1 MQMKIDRLLGIT
13 IYLLNHGRTK
23 ASVLAE
29 HFEVSTRTIM
39 RDMDTLC
46 LAGIPVSSNFGT
58 DGGFEIMETFEMQR
72 QVAGEIDYSFVV
84 SALQGLASAY
94 HDKELEATLEKM
106 ECLSSPHKSS
116 MILDLSVVHEN
127 RDTNELL
134 YLLNQWTQKKVRI
147 SFAYTNAR
155 DEKNQVV
162 VEPVCTI
169 YRWYHWYLIGYSLK
183 HQEYRMYKVA
193 RMDHLKTTG
202 EENGRN
208 HNIKE
213 VKEFLERG
221 ENQRKRIKARLLC
234 RDRLRSKCREYLGA
248 SITKEYDTGEFECE
262 IFVPEDETF
271 WYGVLLSF
279 GGDVRVL
286 EPKTLM
292 ERIQK
297 DCVDILENYEKIED
311 NK

>member
-1 MQMKIDRLLGIT
+1 MKIDRLLGIT

-29 HFEVSTRTIM
+29 HFEVSIRTIM

-58 DGGFEIMETFEMQR
+58 DGGFEIMETFQMHR

-94 HDKELEATLEKM
+94 HDKELEATLEKL
-106 ECLSSPHKSS
+106 ECLSSPQKSP
-116 MILDLSVVHEN
+116 MVLDLSVVHEN

-134 YLLNQWTQKKVRI
+134 YLLNQWTQKKVRV

-155 DEKNQVV
+155 DEKSQVV

-169 YRWYHWYLIGYSLK
+169 YRWYHWYLIGYHLK
-183 HQEYRMYKVA
+183 YQEYRMYKVA
-193 RMDHLKTTG
+193 RMDDLNTTS
-202 EENGRN
+202 EENGRT

-213 VKEFLERG
+213 VKEFLEHG
-221 ENQRKRIKARLLC
+221 EDQRKKIKVRLLC

-248 SITKEYDTGEFECE
+248 SITKESDAGDFECE
-262 IFVPEDETF
+262 IRVPEDETF

-279 GGDVRVL
+279 GADAKVL
-286 EPKTLM
+286 EPESLM

-297 DCVDILENYEKIED
+297 DCVDILKNYEKIED